1 MRKNYRKTIVRQNIR
16 YYYFLSF
23 IFFGYILSII
33 SMYFYPAVIDSL
45 SGILLIIF
53 LSICITIY
61 VFNFTKFKGLID
73 KEIDEDM
80 EKYEKKHNKA
90 ESNK

>member
-33 SMYFYPAVIDSL
+33 SIYFYPAVIKSL
-45 SGILLIIF
+45 GGIFVIGLFSLG
-53 LSICITIY
+53 ITIFI
-61 VFNFTKFKGLID
+61 FNFTGFKGLID

-80 EKYEKKHNKA
+80 EEYEKKHNKA